1 MPRRNPRRN
10 SRRNPRRI
18 ARPALLAL
26 ALALAAPRLAAAQNP
41 APSPNELR
49 SIQEQIDQGKIQASE
64 LKRKA
69 EQLARDVAK
78 LQKQLI
84 ESAAAVQGAEDE
96 ATRLEAELAQL
107 ADQEQAHSAELALKR
122 NQLSRTL
129 MALERLSL
137 RPSQAAF
144 FSDRPAVDEARAAL
158 LLAAATQAL
167 DTRARQLQSDLAQI
181 QELREATAAKQEEL
195 AQSVRRLARE
205 NTQLAALL
213 DTKAK
218 LQETTLQQTAEQK
231 KRQAQLAAQADNL
244 KDLLDRLAAAQAEEA
259 ARQEAA
265 EAAAAA
271 AAQENTDAA
280 EPADDAPEDA
290 AGEVQTAS
298 RPPQPDLGAALS
310 TPPPADLRGFPAN
323 AGGLTRPAR
332 GDIVARFGQRT
343 DAFGEGKGLVF
354 ATRPGAQIVAPFDGQ
369 IVFEGPFRSYGQILI
384 IEHRGGYH
392 TVLAGLARVAVA
404 VGQWLKAGE
413 PVGAMAATPDTHPQL
428 YVELRRSGAPFDPE
442 PWLAP

>member
-1 MPRRNPRRN
+1 MPRRN
-10 SRRNPRRI
+10 SRRI

-49 SIQEQIDQGKIQASE
+49 DIQEQIDQGKIQATE
-64 LKRKA
+64 LKRQA
-69 EQLARDVAK
+69 EQLAKDVAK

-96 ATRLEAELAQL
+96 ATRLEQELAQL

-195 AQSVRRLARE
+195 AQSVRHLAKE
-205 NTQLAALL
+205 NTQLASLL
-213 DTKAK
+213 ETKAR

-231 KRQAQLAAQADNL
+231 KRQAQLAAQAENL

-271 AAQENTDAA
+271 AAAQDNADTAEPTDDAA
-280 EPADDAPEDA
+280 DAPDDA

-310 TPPPADLRGFPAN
+310 TPPPADLRGFPAT

-332 GDIVARFGQRT
+332 GDVVAKFGQRT

-413 PVGAMAATPDTHPQL
+413 PVGAMAATPGTHPQL

>member
-1 MPRRNPRRN
+1 VP
-10 SRRNPRRI
+10 RRNPRRI
-18 ARPALLAL
+18 ASRACLAL
-26 ALALAAPRLAAAQNP
+26 GLALGWALAACPASAQNP

-49 SIQEQIDQGKIQASE
+49 DIQEQIDQGKIQATE
-64 LKRKA
+64 LKRQA
-69 EQLARDVAK
+69 EQLAKDVAK

-96 ATRLEAELAQL
+96 ATRLERELAQL
-107 ADQEQAHSAELALKR
+107 AEQEKAHATELALKR

-167 DTRARQLQSDLAQI
+167 DSRARQLQSDLAQI

-195 AQSVRRLARE
+195 AQSVRHLAKE

-213 DTKAK
+213 QTKAK
-218 LQETTLQQTAEQK
+218 LQESTLQQTAEQK

-265 EAAAAA
+265 QAAAAE
-271 AAQENTDAA
+271 QENADTA
-280 EPADDAPEDA
+280 EPDNAPEEGA
-290 AGEVQTAS
+290 AGDVQTAS

-310 TPPPADLRGFPAN
+310 TPPPADLRGFPAT

-369 IVFEGPFRSYGQILI
+369 IGFEGPFRSYGQILS

-413 PVGAMAATPDTHPQL
+413 PVGAMAATDGTHPQL

>member
-1 MPRRNPRRN
+1 MPRRNPRRIA
-10 SRRNPRRI
+10 SR
-18 ARPALLAL
+18 ACLAL
-26 ALALAAPRLAAAQNP
+26 GLALGWALAACPASAQNP

-49 SIQEQIDQGKIQASE
+49 DIQEQIDQGKIQATE
-64 LKRKA
+64 LKRQA
-69 EQLARDVAK
+69 EQLAKDVAK

-96 ATRLEAELAQL
+96 ATRLERELAQL
-107 ADQEQAHSAELALKR
+107 AEQEKAHATELALKR

-167 DTRARQLQSDLAQI
+167 DSRARQLQSDLAQI

-195 AQSVRRLARE
+195 AQSVRHLAKE

-213 DTKAK
+213 QTKAK
-218 LQETTLQQTAEQK
+218 LQESTLQQTAEQK

-265 EAAAAA
+265 QAAAAEQADAESA
-271 AAQENTDAA
+271 AT
-280 EPADDAPEDA
+280 ADDTTDAPEDDAGSA

-310 TPPPADLRGFPAN
+310 TPPPADLRSFPAA

-332 GDIVARFGQRT
+332 GEVVAKFGQRT
-343 DAFGEGKGLVF
+343 DAFGEGKGIVF